1 MKRAKLLTTSSS
13 TTTISSRPGHLVC
26 PACESGELQP
36 QQAHGLAASC
46 AVCDCLFSGVVL
58 NVLAQIAALPEAQGK
73 HACEECHHPEMRLLP
88 EGVFHCPACGSEV
101 LPIETGAR
109 SLRASLLEVAGLPNR
124 MIRIG
129 EAPKGK
135 DIRCASIVEALTYTI
150 VS

>member
-1 MKRAKLLTTSSS
+1 MKRAILPTTSSRTS
-13 TTTISSRPGHLVC
+13 TASSRPGHLVC

-88 EGVFHCPACGSEV
+88 KGVFHCPACGSEV
-101 LPIETGAR
+101 LPVVMGSISG
-109 SLRASLLEVAGLPNR
+109 
-124 MIRIG
+124 
-129 EAPKGK
+129 
-135 DIRCASIVEALTYTI
+135 RC
-150 VS
+150 